1 MSREFSLVI
10 RGATVVDGTG
20 EKPFEA
26 AIGIVG
32 DRIAAVGRV
41 AGAGSAEIEA
51 RGMMVMHGFVDIHTH
66 YIGQATWANRHGTTS
81 PPLVTRDVPLN
92 CAVRS
97 DRYSE
102 G

>member
-26 AIGIVG
+26 DIGIVG

-41 AGAGSAEIEA
+41 AGAGSEEIDA
-51 RGMMVMHGFVDIHTH
+51 RGMLVMPGFVDIHTH
-66 YIGQATWANRHGTTS
+66 SDGQATWANRPGPS
-81 PPLVTRDVPLN
+81 SSEERREGEGW
-92 CAVRS
+92 VRRGRS
-97 DRYSE
+97 RWGAY
-102 G
+102 